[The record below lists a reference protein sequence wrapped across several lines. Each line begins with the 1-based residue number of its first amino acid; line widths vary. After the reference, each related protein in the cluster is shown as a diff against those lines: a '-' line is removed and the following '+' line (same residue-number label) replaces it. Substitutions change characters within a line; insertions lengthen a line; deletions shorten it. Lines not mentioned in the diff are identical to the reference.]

1 MNVCLRAPPVAPIR
15 LFQTSN
21 TTLIDGALR
30 VLGGCVPFGLSVGC
44 FLIFLFFF
52 RWTLLYISVFFA
64 TVRWFFLLWS
74 IFDLFYILL
83 NILVRSSPTRLRKR
97 TSNLNKCVHSK
108 NGKIRL
114 TFSIVDE
121 IQIY

>member
-52 RWTLLYISVFFA
+52 RWTLLYISGFFCHRKVVF
-64 TVRWFFLLWS
+64 
-74 IFDLFYILL
+74 
-83 NILVRSSPTRLRKR
+83 LV
-97 TSNLNKCVHSK
+97 VVY
-108 NGKIRL
+108 
-114 TFSIVDE
+114 F
-121 IQIY
+121 